1 MNGREE
7 LVLRCAQRRRE
18 KIGTLSDEGFAELC
32 LAVRENPSA
41 FVDSPEQASF
51 ATLVGALG
59 AFHRAGADDD
69 LLDDEEFRAA
79 RERRLQTL
87 SAACDQALSQDGGCL
102 DARLVQVLA
111 ADLDP
116 DDRLDALLEIEA
128 KADAAN
134 ELTLGS
140 TGDAWDDVFTRPRLR
155 LWDAIARACLAGGRY
170 HMALDVSRGLMAA
183 SPKDQV
189 GGRLTAALALAR
201 LEDEEGFN
209 ELDARLA
216 GRENSWLN
224 LGRTILLYKLGRMNA
239 ARRALRG
246 YGELCEG
253 AAYALLRPTFV
264 EIYLPDRPE
273 VPAGGFEEATFA
285 VHEAE
290 PIIADVPDFI
300 AWADGFPWFH
310 AAAEAYAEE
319 HGYDW

>member
-1 MNGREE
+1 
-7 LVLRCAQRRRE
+7 
-18 KIGTLSDEGFAELC
+18 
-32 LAVRENPSA
+32 
-41 FVDSPEQASF
+41 
-51 ATLVGALG
+51 
-59 AFHRAGADDD
+59 
-69 LLDDEEFRAA
+69 
-79 RERRLQTL
+79 
-87 SAACDQALSQDGGCL
+87 
-102 DARLVQVLA
+102 
-111 ADLDP
+111 
-116 DDRLDALLEIEA
+116 
-128 KADAAN
+128 
-134 ELTLGS
+134 
-140 TGDAWDDVFTRPRLR
+140 
-155 LWDAIARACLAGGRY
+155 
-170 HMALDVSRGLMAA
+170 MALDVSRGLMAA

-201 LEDEEGFN
+201 LEDEAGFN

-300 AWADGFPWFH
+300 AWADAFPWFH
-310 AAAEAYAEE
+310 ASGEAYAEE
-319 HGYDW
+319 NGYDW